1 MSKVNKLE
9 KEILSLSPAE
19 REQLALAGWE
29 SLASYPEEA
38 ELLPDPEGIS
48 LAQQRDNE
56 IQSGSVA
63 PLSRSEFLRRTN
75 SHAAE

>member
-19 REQLALAGWE
+19 REQLALAAWE
-29 SLASYPEEA
+29 SLESYPEEA
-38 ELLPDPEGIS
+38 ELLPDQEGIS

-63 PLSRSEFLRRTN
+63 PLSQSEFLRRTN
-75 SHAAE
+75 SNAAE